1 MMTHVAVTD
10 SLRNA
15 VGQRPGV
22 LELLVRALK
31 VRLEVARTNAAKA
44 LAALACNCEAVAQEI
59 CNVDKAKILKRSPC
73 GDGI

>member
-1 MMTHVAVTD
+1 
-10 SLRNA
+10 
-15 VGQRPGV
+15 
-22 LELLVRALK
+22 VRALK

-59 CNVDKAKILKRSPC
+59 CNVDKAKFLKRSPC